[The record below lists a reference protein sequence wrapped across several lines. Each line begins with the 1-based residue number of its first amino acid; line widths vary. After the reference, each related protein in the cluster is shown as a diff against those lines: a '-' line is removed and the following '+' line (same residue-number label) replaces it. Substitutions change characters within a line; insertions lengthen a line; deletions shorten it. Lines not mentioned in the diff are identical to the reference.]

1 MRIILEVEKNLPIEL
16 KRDTFGSPTS
26 TITKIDAW
34 EGRWKTGNV
43 NPALNRLCY
52 SHTFRDVT
60 EACAHTKGT
69 GLSTAPFLALKQG
82 SVFQAFR
89 FLQKLLICLV

>member
-16 KRDTFGSPTS
+16 KRDTFGSPPS
-26 TITKIDAW
+26 TITDAW

-52 SHTFRDVT
+52 SHTIRDVT

-69 GLSTAPFLALKQG
+69 GLSTAPFLALKQD